1 MSKQWWLV
9 LLHRLKQPLSE
20 GADCLL
26 PRVAEKPKAEII
38 GEKYRIVAIG
48 KDADA
53 KRLAASA
60 VRKEP
65 EGRVLP
71 VQRVD
76 ARIRRDHAAEYREC
90 LHVQVV
96 NDAVG
101 IGDRVSE

>member
-1 MSKQWWLV
+1 MSKQCWLV

-53 KRLAASA
+53 KRSLPARCGKNQKDVCCQSSA
-60 VRKEP
+60 
-65 EGRVLP
+65 
-71 VQRVD
+71 
-76 ARIRRDHAAEYREC
+76 
-90 LHVQVV
+90 
-96 NDAVG
+96 
-101 IGDRVSE
+101 